1 MPGRFWTKHEDA
13 VLRRW
18 YGRKP
23 AAEIAE
29 ELGRSVPAVTNR
41 AGLLG
46 LTSRQRRYTE
56 DKRLRDW
63 VAYFA
68 LKGWLDQEIADSWNG
83 TRRTYRLCRRVVC
96 DVRRAL
102 GLPANANNAR
112 HRAKVAEAT
121 RRQLERVGL
130 GSLAEVRKE
139 AYRRFARQ
147 RGWPEWLRP
156 RHVQILDVLYEQG
169 PHTRRDLA
177 VAIGWNIS
185 RGQRALLASN
195 YGRGSYLSDLLAC
208 GMVFRSR
215 YRAVRGHKPG
225 ESWYLYAVS
234 TAIRR
239 HDPATWP
246 EEEVARGQIYGQKQQ
261 HDPVATGGAVATAGG
276 TDVSGS
282 AASGRGWQRGRGG
295 CPRDREGN
303 HGARKKGRQARD

>member
-169 PHTRRDLA
+169 AAYAAGFGGGDWLEYQQGTAGSAGVQLWEGVVLVGFVGLRDG
-177 VAIGWNIS
+177 VP
-185 RGQRALLASN
+185 Q
-195 YGRGSYLSDLLAC
+195 
-208 GMVFRSR
+208 
-215 YRAVRGHKPG
+215 
-225 ESWYLYAVS
+225 
-234 TAIRR
+234 
-239 HDPATWP
+239 
-246 EEEVARGQIYGQKQQ
+246 
-261 HDPVATGGAVATAGG
+261 PVQGGAGAQAWGEL
-276 TDVSGS
+276 VSVCGFDGYS
-282 AASGRGWQRGRGG
+282 AA
-295 CPRDREGN
+295 
-303 HGARKKGRQARD
+303 